1 MIFDALKLIRDS
13 LESYILQVEAPPDR
27 PSSIV
32 VLGNIGL
39 AQELGGTN
47 TNLNNQVVVTL
58 VNVQEETSLKNL
70 PHYRQENGK
79 TVYRNPP
86 VSLNLFILFS
96 VLHSE
101 AYDTALKRLS
111 RVVEFFQWQKEFSF
125 TTTPGAGNLS
135 RDVRIYPDL
144 YSLTFEQLNHLW
156 GALGGKQVPFVL
168 YKARVVALEAEKRQA
183 EGVPIAEIHINES

>member
-13 LESYILQVEAPPDR
+13 LEAYILQVEAPIQP
-27 PSSIV
+27 PSEIV
-32 VLGNIGL
+32 TLANIGL

-47 TNLNNQVVVTL
+47 PNLNDRVVMSL

-111 RVVEFFQWQKEFSF
+111 RLVEFFQWQKEFSF
-125 TTTPGAGNLS
+125 STTPGTNNLS
-135 RDVRIYPDL
+135 REVRIYPDL

-168 YKARVVALEAEKRQA
+168 YKARVVALEADKRKA
-183 EGVPIAEIHINES
+183 EGEPISEIYINEK